1 MALTMTKHE
10 EHKSKTGSEGHE
22 PEKTRTGDASGE
34 MVSLSREE
42 HDELLRKAN
51 EFAALQ
57 DRLLRSAADF
67 ENAKKRL
74 AKERDEF
81 LKFALEDFIYD
92 LLPMLD
98 HFELALS
105 HLNPEDEKMKSMRD
119 GFLLIQRQFLTVLA
133 TRGLKRIETVG
144 KPFDPHYH
152 ESMGHAVS
160 KEHAE
165 GTILEEL
172 LAGYELNG
180 KLLRPAKVKISTR
193 EETKSSEEK
202 NEELT

>member
-1 MALTMTKHE
+1 MALIMTKQE
-10 EHKSKTGSEGHE
+10 EHKPKKGSEE
-22 PEKTRTGDASGE
+22 ASGE
-34 MVSLSREE
+34 ATVSISRQEY
-42 HDELLRKAN
+42 DELLRKAN
-51 EFAALQ
+51 EFTALQ

-92 LLPMLD
+92 LLPILD

-105 HLNPEDEKMKSMRD
+105 HLNPQDEKMKSMRD
-119 GFLLIQRQFLTVLA
+119 GFLLIQRQFLTVL
-133 TRGLKRIETVG
+133 TSRGLTRIETAG
-144 KPFDPHYH
+144 KIFDPHSH
-152 ESMGHAVS
+152 ESMGHVVS

-165 GTILEEL
+165 GAILEEL

-193 EETKSSEEK
+193 EEAKPADDK

>member
-1 MALTMTKHE
+1 MTVTKQE
-10 EHKSKTGSEGHE
+10 EHKPAENQE
-22 PEKTRTGDASGE
+22 PREKNPAENASGDP
-34 MVSLSREE
+34 VSISRQEY
-42 HDELLRKAN
+42 DELLRKTD

-92 LLPMLD
+92 LLPVLD

-105 HLNPEDEKMKSMRD
+105 HLDPKDEKMNAMRD
-119 GFLLIQRQFLTVLA
+119 GFLLIQRQFLGVL
-133 TRGLKRIETVG
+133 TSRGLKRIETAG
-144 KPFDPHYH
+144 KIFDPCYH
-152 ESMGHAVS
+152 ESVGHVIS
-160 KEHAE
+160 KEHVE

-180 KLLRPAKVKISTR
+180 KLLRPAKVKISTV
-193 EETKSSEEK
+193 EEK
-202 NEELT
+202 KSAGEKDEELT

>member
-1 MALTMTKHE
+1 MMTKQE
-10 EHKSKTGSEGHE
+10 EHQSKHEPDKSKSEKAQ
-22 PEKTRTGDASGE
+22 PEQASGE
-34 MVSLSREE
+34 APVSISREE
-42 HDELLRKAN
+42 YDELLRKAN

-74 AKERDEF
+74 AREREDF
-81 LKFALEDFIYD
+81 LKFALEDFVYD
-92 LLPMLD
+92 LLPILD

-105 HLNPEDEKMKSMRD
+105 HLDARDEKMKSIRD
-119 GFLLIQRQFLTVLA
+119 GFLLIQRQFLSVLTA
-133 TRGLKRIETVG
+133 RGLKRVEAIG
-144 KPFDPHYH
+144 KPFDPHCQ
-152 ESMGHAVS
+152 ESVGHIVS
-160 KEHAE
+160 KNHAE
-165 GTILEEL
+165 ATVLEEM

-193 EETKSSEEK
+193 EEAESVEEK